1 MKKITFRPFVS
12 LMCLLLCINFS
23 YARNDKTN
31 ETIYFN
37 YNDSMKLGH
46 MVLVDKVIGYGTEA
60 IDTIEIYTDNPLL
73 FFNDN
78 YEFNSA
84 TDIVA
89 AYPNAEIYIPRDSD
103 WYDAPVETTVT
114 SEYGDMLNYICNI
127 HDDDLPYN
135 LLDGKLLTNNLMTIS
150 KFFRI
155 GSTLDEVNEFLG
167 LSLLGIP
174 LKKINY
180 RTIVISH
187 SMISPK
193 NKLVIDNSEF
203 IRIIVEMVK
212 NKIVSIRFEC

>member
-1 MKKITFRPFVS
+1 MKKINIRPFVS
-12 LMCLLLCINFS
+12 LLCLQLCFNLSF
-23 YARNDKTN
+23 ARNDKTN

-37 YNDSMKLGH
+37 SDDSMQSGR
-46 MVLVDKVIGYGTEA
+46 MVLIDKVIGYGTES

-78 YEFNSA
+78 YVFGSA
-84 TDIVA
+84 SDIVV
-89 AYPNAEIYIPRDSD
+89 AYPNAEIYIPRD
-103 WYDAPVETTVT
+103 WYDAPVQTTVT
-114 SEYGDMLNYICNI
+114 SEYGDILNYICNI
-127 HDDDLPYN
+127 HNDNLPYN

-174 LKKINY
+174 LKIINH
-180 RTIVISH
+180 RTIIISH
-187 SMISPK
+187 STISPK
-193 NKLVIDNSEF
+193 SKLVISNSEF
-203 IRIIVEMVK
+203 LRIIVEMVK